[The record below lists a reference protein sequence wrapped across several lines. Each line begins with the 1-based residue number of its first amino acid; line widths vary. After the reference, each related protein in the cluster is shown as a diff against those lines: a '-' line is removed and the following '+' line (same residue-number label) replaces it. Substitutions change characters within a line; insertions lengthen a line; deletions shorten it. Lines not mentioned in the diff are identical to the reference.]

1 MVKIGFEVHQQLAT
15 RKLFCPCPSEIS
27 DEKEE
32 FTVYRKLRPTQS
44 ELGEVDRAAMEEFL
58 KGKGFAY
65 KVNSKNTCLVEL
77 DEEPPHEVNEEAVKI
92 AVEIALMFNASVV
105 DEIHFMRKLV
115 IDGSNTSGFQ
125 RTAIVALD
133 GFLETSEGRVRIPT
147 ICLEEEAAR
156 LVGSENEK
164 TVVYNLDRLGIP
176 LIEITTAP
184 DINSSAQA
192 REVALKI
199 GEILRATKKVKRG
212 IGTIRQDTNIS
223 LEGGKRVEIKGV
235 QELNLIPKLI
245 ENEIKRQKE
254 LEEVKKE
261 LEKRGVKEVKY
272 EVSGREIR
280 LKRFSGLVESRA
292 LGKELAEYA
301 KVKAGVKEIA
311 FKDSDDDAVIVIPES
326 EDKQKTIDTI
336 LERARLAIDGVPEE
350 TRVARGEETAYMRP
364 LPGAA
369 RMYPET
375 DILPHAVSRG
385 LIKELSSRLAESY
398 EEAIKRIA
406 AKYNLSSELASQIVK
421 EEHLETFEE
430 LAKTGA
436 QASIVA
442 KILLSTLKE
451 LKKEGQK
458 TEKIKLEDLKAI
470 FSSLAKKEI
479 SKESI
484 PELLRSICEGKTAGE
499 ALKKGEKLSEKE
511 IEKLVDALLEEK
523 KDFIALKK
531 IQASTALM
539 GVLMK
544 ELRGKADG
552 ITINRILTKKL
563 EEKIK
568 GYNK

>member
-15 RKLFCPCPSEIS
+15 RKLFCSCPSEIS

-44 ELGEVDRAAMEEFL
+44 ELGEVDKAAMEEFL
-58 KGKGFAY
+58 KGKGFVY

-92 AVEIALMFNASVV
+92 AAEIALMFNASVV

-133 GFLETSEGRVRIPT
+133 GFLETNEGRVRIPT

-164 TVVYNLDRLGIP
+164 TIIYNLDRLGIP

-184 DINSSAQA
+184 DINSPAQA
-192 REVALKI
+192 REAALKI

-212 IGTIRQDTNIS
+212 IGTIRQDINVST
-223 LEGGKRVEIKGV
+223 EGGRRIEIKGV
-235 QELNLIPKLI
+235 QELNLIPKI
-245 ENEIKRQKE
+245 VENEIRRQEE
-254 LEEVKKE
+254 LTAAKNE
-261 LEKRGVKEVKY
+261 LEKRGVRKEDIA
-272 EVSGREIR
+272 GTT
-280 LKRFSGLVESRA
+280 LKKFAGLVENKA

-301 KVKAGVKEIA
+301 KVKSGIKEIS
-311 FKDSDDDAVIVIPES
+311 FKELENGDALIIIQNN
-326 EDKQKTIDTI
+326 DTQKAQRALEAV
-336 LERARLAIDGVPEE
+336 LERAKLALEGIPEE

-375 DILPHAVSRG
+375 DILPYAVEKG
-385 LIKELSSRLAESY
+385 LLEKVKQGLAESY
-398 EEAIKRIA
+398 ESAIKRIE
-406 AKYNLSSELASQIVK
+406 KQYSISGELASQIVK
-421 EEHLETFEE
+421 EEKREIFEE

-436 QASIVA
+436 QPGIIA
-442 KILLSTLKE
+442 KTLLSTFRE
-451 LKKEGQK
+451 LKKDGAEI
-458 TEKIKLEDLKAI
+458 EKIKTSDMKLI
-470 FSSLAKKEI
+470 FTSLAKGEI

-484 PELLRSICEGKTAGE
+484 QELLQAICSGKSAE
-499 ALKKGEKLSEKE
+499 ELLKQKQKLPEKE

-523 KDFIALKK
+523 KDFIMQKK
-531 IQASTALM
+531 MQASSALM
-539 GVLMK
+539 GTLMK

-552 ITINRILTKKL
+552 ITINRILAKKL

-568 GYNK
+568 GDSKR